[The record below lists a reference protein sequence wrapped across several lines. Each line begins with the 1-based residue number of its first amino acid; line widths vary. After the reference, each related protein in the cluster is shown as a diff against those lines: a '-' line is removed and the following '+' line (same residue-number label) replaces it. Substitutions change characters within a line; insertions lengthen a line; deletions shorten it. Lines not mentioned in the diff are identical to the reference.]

1 MVPRDLVVEL
11 ASILQLEDGAFLV
24 GGQALNLWAETYS
37 ARAPE
42 LAEFGPYTSKDI
54 DYFGR
59 VQAAEKLA
67 RALGGKVNIPTIDEA
82 TPHTATV
89 EADFQGQHLIIDFL
103 GAVLGVE
110 PAVMELRAI
119 NLKVPMTLGSEAG
132 YILIPVMHPVH
143 CLQSRVANVRTLHR
157 HTLLAERQLNA
168 SPIIVREYVKEVLD
182 AGYLKEVHRTLRELF
197 EYFRRSPEGRRSLR
211 DFKHDPLATFEQ
223 LRFDER
229 LDARYREKT
238 IQPMIDR
245 LNRVRSLFWPKPLEG
260 AGLAEPED
268 GLLPPKTEEA

>member
-11 ASILQLEDGAFLV
+11 ASILHLEDGAFLV
-24 GGQALNLWAETYS
+24 GGQAINLWAETYY
-37 ARAPE
+37 ARAAE

-67 RALGGKVNIPTIDEA
+67 KALGGTVSTPEIDDA
-82 TPHTATV
+82 TPHTAIV

-110 PAVMELRAI
+110 PEAMERRAV
-119 NLKVPMTLGSEAG
+119 NLSVPMTLHGEPG
-132 YILIPVMHPVH
+132 HILIPVMHPVH
-143 CLQSRVANVRTLHR
+143 CLQSRVANVLTLKR

-168 SPIIVREYVKEVLD
+168 SPIIVREYVKEMLD
-182 AGYLKEVHRTLRELF
+182 AGGLKEVHRTIRELF
-197 EYFRRSPEGRRSLR
+197 EYFRSSPEGRRSLR
-211 DFKHDPLATFEQ
+211 DFRHDPLATFEM
-223 LRFDER
+223 LRCDNR
-229 LDARYREKT
+229 LDSRYREKT

-245 LNRVRSLFWPKPLEG
+245 LKRVRSLFWPKQLEK

-268 GLLPPKTEEA
+268 GPLAS